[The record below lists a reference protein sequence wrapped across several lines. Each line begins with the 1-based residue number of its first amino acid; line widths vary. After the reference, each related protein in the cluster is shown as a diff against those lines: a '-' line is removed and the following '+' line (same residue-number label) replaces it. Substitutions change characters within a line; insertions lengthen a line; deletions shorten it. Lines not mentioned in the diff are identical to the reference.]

1 MPSNPHKIHRVE
13 GTPIVHPTAEYLA
26 HLIDRIS
33 VHLREAEQGG
43 MQRAGHH
50 LEMAKTYA
58 AVYRAVRP

>member
-1 MPSNPHKIHRVE
+1 MPSSPHKIHRVE

-33 VHLREAEQGG
+33 VHLREAEQGVT
-43 MQRAGHH
+43 QRSEYHRN
-50 LEMAKTYA
+50 MAEAYA